1 VKNFIFIL
9 SLLSFTLSLQ
19 AQTITHEVSELFQSQ
34 KEVDCIIVMQ
44 DQLDLYGRTKG
55 MTKNEKAQF
64 VFQKLTTHASQSQN
78 ELISYLNT
86 EKVDFQSFFIFNGV
100 QAVLKLDQ
108 AQYIADHFQV
118 ANIVFNAATKMPF
131 DEKLSSPDLSRMTVE
146 WGLEKIKADSVWNL
160 GYLGE
165 GVVIGGQDTGYDFDN
180 SLILDKYRGYSE
192 DTIIHDYNWHDA
204 IFEVN
209 PLHNDSINDPSVN
222 PCGFLSPEPCDD
234 HGHGTHTMGTM
245 VGRDDENF
253 IGVAPQ
259 AKWIGCRNMDRGYGK
274 PSTYTECFE
283 WFLAPTDLN
292 GENPDTDLAPHVIN
306 NSWGCP
312 EMEGCNPEN
321 WMFMETVV
329 NNLNAAGTVVVVS
342 AGNDGGQGCS
352 SIFNPAAIFENSFTV
367 GATDQSD
374 NKAGFSS
381 IGPVAVDSSFR
392 LKPDVVAPGRQ
403 VRSIYL
409 NEEFRT
415 WSGTSMAGPHV
426 AGAVA
431 LIINANPNLS
441 GEVDIIK
448 NLLKETAVPLTDST
462 ICNGN
467 MALTIPN
474 FYYGYGR
481 IDVLN
486 AVGNAIALADDTE
499 SYHPEITLYPNPAHG
514 YFNII
519 HEASIRNIA
528 VYAMTGEKIA
538 VDVEKIS
545 NNHILIS
552 NLSKGIFVCKLDL
565 GDGSVVT
572 KKVIMH

>member
-1 VKNFIFIL
+1 MKNFIFIL